1 MKLVIS
7 LSALAA
13 ALLILSA
20 LPATAAAEDYDCS
33 DFATQAEAEEH
44 LLPGDPYG
52 LDGDGDGIAC
62 EDLPCPCSSTPGSGS
77 GGGEEGEGG
86 APPPP
91 PPYHLTKS
99 AARHESRRVARKF
112 TNHNP
117 HVNRFTVGACN
128 RKTERRIDCQAT
140 ARGHTSDT
148 ATTCHLRIA
157 VRAVNR
163 HPKGRLSSTNC
174 STRFTGKLTASE
186 AADAIRS
193 RGEEIA
199 GKRVALGFLERRSRT
214 RFVGLAEWTQTA
226 ATTPPVKE
234 ECSVLLE
241 AALNREGNLL
251 TGLLQSSCEPVTS

>member
-1 MKLVIS
+1 VKLVIS

-33 DFATQAEAEEH
+33 DFSNQAEAQEH

-52 LDGDGDGIAC
+52 LDGDNDGIAC
-62 EDLPCPCSSTPGSGS
+62 EDLPCPCSYEEGS
-77 GGGEEGEGG
+77 GGGGGSEESKP
-86 APPPP
+86 APP

-99 AARHESRRVARKF
+99 AARHEARRIARKF

-117 HVNRFTVGACN
+117 RVSRFSVGACN
-128 RKTERRIDCQAT
+128 RKAERRVDCQAT

-148 ATTCHLRIA
+148 ATTCHLQIA

-163 HPKGRLSSTNC
+163 HPKGKLSSTNC
-174 STRFTGKLTASE
+174 TTRFTGKLTASE

-193 RGEEIA
+193 RGGEIA
-199 GKRVALGFLERRSRT
+199 EKRVALGFLERRSRT

-226 ATTPPVKE
+226 ATNPPVKE

-251 TGLLQSSCEPVTS
+251 TALLQSSCEPVTS